1 MVETHWMPDAPL
13 PTTAT
18 RLSFQSYESSLF
30 GLIKTCSDGDLDIGR
45 IPACR
50 VNDLALKVRQSGDVG
65 PVPITRSFS
74 QQFSSKILGTGILL
88 GETRAV
94 DEDLGLV
101 FLDGTVLLN
110 LQFPFAGLFIPHGLE
125 DSAIQLH
132 VVVEVP
138 FAHRVVNILA
148 DLGARGIEV

>member
-1 MVETHWMPDAPL
+1 M
-13 PTTAT
+13 
-18 RLSFQSYESSLF
+18 
-30 GLIKTCSDGDLDIGR
+30 
-45 IPACR
+45 
-50 VNDLALKVRQSGDVG
+50 NDLALKVRQSRDVG
-65 PVPITRSFS
+65 PVPITRSFKS
-74 QQFSSKILGTGILL
+74 EFSSKALGTGLLL

-101 FLDGTVLLN
+101 FLNSTVLLN

-148 DLGARGIEV
+148 DLGARSIEV